1 MIFRRRFTKTCHY
14 FKIFCLPLTHSFFPI
29 HLALSHIIIIIFTS
43 KITIT
48 MHKTLALLLT
58 CLCAFSSE
66 GFAPRSLTKTR
77 SLSSSAKIALLQADN
92 EDDATYLLHK
102 AEECALSDS
111 CSIDDARLF
120 LREVIH
126 LESGCAAGTLVGDD
140 LCNDQQHVAE
150 IVASLR
156 AKVER
161 GETTSL
167 E

>member
-1 MIFRRRFTKTCHY
+1 MCFQLGRIR
-14 FKIFCLPLTHSFFPI
+14 
-29 HLALSHIIIIIFTS
+29 S
-43 KITIT
+43 KIV
-48 MHKTLALLLT
+48 KQDSVDCFESQD
-58 CLCAFSSE
+58 CLVAS
-66 GFAPRSLTKTR
+66 GH
-77 SLSSSAKIALLQADN
+77 

-111 CSIDDARLF
+111 CSVDDARLF

-140 LCNDQQHVAE
+140 ICNDQQHVAE

-161 GETTSL
+161 GETTGL

>member
-1 MIFRRRFTKTCHY
+1 M
-14 FKIFCLPLTHSFFPI
+14 
-29 HLALSHIIIIIFTS
+29 
-43 KITIT
+43 
-48 MHKTLALLLT
+48 MHKTALSLLFT

-66 GFAPRSLTKTR
+66 GFAPRSFSKIR
-77 SLSSSAKIALLQADN
+77 SIASRAKIALLQADT

-111 CSIDDARLF
+111 CSVDDARLF

-140 LCNDQQHVAE
+140 ICNDQQHVAE

-161 GETTSL
+161 GETTGL